1 MGFQIVPRSSSR
13 IALGVALPPG
23 GTPYLQMMPQSS
35 PIDNTLWDVRVMF
48 WGGESAPCSV
58 LGTAIIHRKTGL
70 PLRWRGYDQQVELG
84 TDPRD
89 YGDSFH
95 SWIFGPKV
103 GESYCYVMTSDTRFG
118 GYTLQ
123 VDGNTVVVR
132 ASSGTDDGYWWF
144 IPYDGD
150 QGDQGSASSPVAFVS
165 SWTGD
170 LSSRTGDHLLQGT
183 SAGAVIVTPIPST
196 GITKDMQWQLITK
209 LVDQVPQNTQLI
221 RNVELKT
228 YLHAA
233 GIAGLNL
240 VAKVPP
246 DGHESVRPSMW
257 MPARTPLVNGF
268 SIPCP
273 TFDAVATCGTGSDN
287 GVYLRNWA
295 GTNNQL
301 WTFAILP

>member
-1 MGFQIVPRSSSR
+1 MGFQIVSRLSAR
-13 IALGVALPPG
+13 IALGVDMRPPG
-23 GTPYLQMMPQSS
+23 PPHLQLMAQDS
-35 PIDNTLWDVRVMF
+35 PLENTIWDLRVMF

-58 LGTAIIHRKTGL
+58 LGTSIIHRKTGL
-70 PLRWRGYDQQVELG
+70 PLRWRGYDQQVVLG
-84 TDPRD
+84 TDPND

-95 SWIFGPKV
+95 SWIFGPKE
-103 GESYCYVMTSDTRFG
+103 GDSYCYVMTSDTRFA

-132 ASSGTDDGYWWF
+132 ASTDKKEGFWWF
-144 IPYDGD
+144 IPWDGD
-150 QGDQGSASSPVAFVS
+150 QGDHGSASSPVAFVS

-170 LSSRTGDHLLQGT
+170 QLLKGNSDGSVT
-183 SAGAVIVTPIPST
+183 VAGIPPA

-209 LVDQVPQNTQLI
+209 LVNQVPQNTTLI

-228 YLHAA
+228 YLHGG

-240 VAKVPP
+240 VSQVPP
-246 DGHESVRPSMW
+246 DHEGIGPSMW
-257 MPARTPLVNGF
+257 LPARTPLVNGF
-268 SIPCP
+268 SIPNP
-273 TFDAVATCGTGSDN
+273 SYDDAVTTCGTGSDN
-287 GVYLRNWA
+287 GVYLRFWT

>member
-1 MGFQIVPRSSSR
+1 MGFQLVPKSSSR
-13 IALGVALPPG
+13 IALGVAMPPG
-23 GTPYLQMMPQSS
+23 GTPFLQVMPQDS

-58 LGTAIIHRKTGL
+58 LGTAIVHRKTGL

-95 SWIFGPKV
+95 TWIFGPKV
-103 GESYCYVMTSDTRFG
+103 GDSYCYVMTSDTRFG

-132 ASSGTDDGYWWF
+132 ASSGKDEGYWWF

-150 QGDQGSASSPVAFVS
+150 QGDKESQSSPVAFVS
-165 SWTGD
+165 SW
-170 LSSRTGDHLLQGT
+170 TGDHLLQGT
-183 SAGAVIVTPIPST
+183 SAGAVVVTSIPST
-196 GITKDMQWQLITK
+196 GISEDMKWQLITK
-209 LVDQVPQNTQLI
+209 LVDGVPQNTQLI
-221 RNVELKT
+221 RNVQLKT

-240 VAKVPP
+240 VSQVPP
-246 DGHESVRPSMW
+246 DHEGMGPSMW

-273 TFDAVATCGTGSDN
+273 TFDAVTTCGTGSDS

>member
-1 MGFQIVPRSSSR
+1 MGFQIVPKSSSR
-13 IALGVALPPG
+13 IALGVAMPPG
-23 GTPYLQMMPQSS
+23 GTPFLQLMPQAS

-48 WGGESAPCSV
+48 WGGEGAPCSV
-58 LGTAIIHRKTGL
+58 LGTSIIHRKTGL
-70 PLRWRGYDQQVELG
+70 PLRWRGYDQQVVLG
-84 TDPRD
+84 TEPLY

-103 GESYCYVMTSDTRFG
+103 GDSYCYVMTSDTRFG
-118 GYTLQ
+118 GFTLQ
-123 VDGNTVVVR
+123 IDGNTVVVR
-132 ASSGTDDGYWWF
+132 ASSGSDDGYWWF

-150 QGDQGSASSPVAFVS
+150 KGDQGSASSPVAFVS

-170 LSSRTGDHLLQGT
+170 HLLQGT
-183 SAGAVIVTPIPST
+183 SAGAVVVTSIPST
-196 GITKDMQWQLITK
+196 GISKDMQWQLITK

-228 YLHAA
+228 YLHSG

-240 VAKVPP
+240 VSQVPP
-246 DGHESVRPSMW
+246 DHEGIGPSMW
-257 MPARTPLVNGF
+257 LPARTPLVNGF
-268 SIPCP
+268 TIPNP
-273 TFDAVATCGTGSDN
+273 SYDAVTTCGTGSDN
-287 GVYLRNWA
+287 GVYLRNWT